1 MKPGSCRLRS
11 GRKWLKALL
20 IADVDPPDLASLGA
34 SSRRFS
40 LTFLLFQLY
49 KSDVAT
55 TSMNG
60 EPEHRPAKRQ
70 RFFVDEPETQL
81 SPDASQIDASL
92 PRHCP
97 GPGEGQQGHGVQH
110 IGDGDVAKPPIDQ
123 APHASNGVQAS
134 SDVHLPTTP
143 WTEPGPFRDVQ
154 PSPAIL
160 NETPMPSMQSMP
172 VNPAVTRPTP
182 FQLSVSQGFDADLFT
197 SIIGEQLPADSVQV
211 IKSAASNNVERAVNI
226 YFDGSWKKPAKMS
239 NNTTS
244 APQAISA
251 TQPNPSGV
259 SSTTPSQPV
268 DEDTPVELQSV
279 LQRQPPSRY
288 IGAFGVGGWAT
299 RSGPAQLKHGDAV
312 KIERVKTQP
321 TTKRGRGGK
330 LFMNHKGDVLTR
342 FTTADG
348 REIGRLPHDTAGW
361 VSTLIDQK
369 LCQFEG
375 VCVFIPDRVRVND
388 TIYLQLRCYFRRE
401 AFQRIPYL
409 GSATDDNR
417 STGLF
422 EEKESTEEKTLRLR
436 QVALVKLFHEIGMQP
451 TSINPTTEKHKR
463 DGLLRAAEIAE
474 QYDGA
479 KMEKAKQNRDSN
491 DDESEEDTAELEE
504 DQLDT
509 LYRKA
514 QSFDFSM
521 PEAEPGPNFTMSLR
535 KYQKQALFWMLSKEK
550 YKEQGRER
558 SMHPLWEEYTWPTK
572 DVDDKDLP
580 MVEGIDHF
588 YVNPYS
594 GDLSVDFP
602 AQEQHCL
609 GGILADEMGL
619 GKTIEMMSLI
629 HSHKTEPGPQAAD
642 GIKSVNDLARIPSS
656 TGVISAPYTTLV
668 VAPTSLL
675 SQWESEAM
683 KASEAGTMRVL
694 MYYGSDK
701 AMDLRDSC
709 CESKY
714 ATAPHLIV
722 TSYGT
727 VLSEFRQIA
736 MQPTMAKNHGL
747 FSVDFFRIILDEAH
761 LIKNR
766 RSKSARA
773 CYELSATHRWVL
785 TGTPIVNRL
794 EDLFSLV
801 RFLKVEPWSNFSFWK
816 TFITVPFESKEYVR
830 ALNVVQSVLEPLV
843 LRRTKTMKTPEGE
856 PLVPLPRRTVTIE
869 EVDLSEQERE
879 IYNCIFARAKRT
891 YSDNVEAGT
900 LLQSYSTIFAQ
911 LLRLRQTC
919 CHPILTRNK
928 AIIADEES
936 VAAELD
942 AGNELKDDM
951 DLQELINQFTSTT
964 DNAESEDRSTKF
976 TTHAL
981 RQIQNES
988 GGECPICCEEPMID
1002 PAVTAC
1008 WHSACKRCL
1017 EDFLKHQMNKGVQA
1031 RCFSCRAEVDAK
1043 NIFEVVKHPS
1053 THATTPMDEGPT
1065 STPPTSSLP
1074 TPRIS
1079 LRRIN
1084 PLSPS
1089 AHTSAKIHALINHL
1103 SRIPPNTKS
1112 VVFSQFTSF
1121 LDLIGPQLSKV
1132 GISHLRLDGTMPQ
1145 KARAAVLSQ
1154 FSKTDTYAEDIV
1166 DTEDDTP
1173 ARNGT
1178 QASKKTSEPSPTVLL
1193 ISLRA
1198 GGVGLNLTTASNV
1211 FLMDPWWSFAIEAQ
1225 AIDRVHRMGQTRDV
1239 SVTRFV
1245 VKDSIEGR
1253 MLRIQERKMNIAG
1266 SLGLRVGGDESQDKQ
1281 DKITELKMLF
1291 E

>member
-1 MKPGSCRLRS
+1 MVKGTFF
-11 GRKWLKALL
+11 
-20 IADVDPPDLASLGA
+20 ADVDPPAFAFLGA
-34 SSRRFS
+34 SS
-40 LTFLLFQLY
+40 QLPLPFP
-49 KSDVAT
+49 SFPFHCSSTTDVAT
-55 TSMNG
+55 TSMN
-60 EPEHRPAKRQ
+60 EDLDHRPAKRQ
-70 RFFVDEPETQL
+70 RFFVDEPVPL
-81 SPDASQIDASL
+81 VPIPDARQIDVSL
-92 PRHCP
+92 PRHCQ
-97 GPGEGQQGHGVQH
+97 EL
-110 IGDGDVAKPPIDQ
+110 PPVNE
-123 APHASNGVQAS
+123 PLEASNDARTY
-134 SDVHLPTTP
+134 SDVPLPATQSADP
-143 WTEPGPFRDVQ
+143 SPSAGLQ
-154 PSPAIL
+154 QSPAIQ
-160 NETPMPSMQSMP
+160 NGTSIP
-172 VNPAVTRPTP
+172 VISEVGGNTP
-182 FQLSVSQGFDADLFT
+182 FQPSISPSFDAELFT
-197 SIIGEQLPADSVQV
+197 SIIGEQLPADSIRT

-226 YFDGSWKKPAKMS
+226 YFDGSWKKPAKS
-239 NNTTS
+239 TSRTTTIPAS
-244 APQAISA
+244 GKVLP
-251 TQPNPSGV
+251 TQPDFTGV
-259 SSTTPSQPV
+259 SSATSSQPV
-268 DEDTPVELQSV
+268 IESTPVELRSV

-299 RSGPAQLKHGDAV
+299 RSGPALLKHGDVV
-312 KIERVKTQP
+312 KIERARSQP

-330 LFMNHKGDVLTR
+330 LFTNHKGDILTR

-348 REIGRLPHDTAGW
+348 REIGRLPHETAGW

-375 VCVFIPDRVRVND
+375 VCVFIPDKVRVND

-401 AFQRIPYL
+401 ALLRSPYMA
-409 GSATDDNR
+409 STMDDNR
-417 STGLF
+417 SMGLF
-422 EEKESTEEKTLRLR
+422 EEKESTEEKNLRLR

-463 DGLLRAAEIAE
+463 DGLLRAAEMAE

-479 KMEKAKQNRDSN
+479 KKDKAKQNKDSN
-491 DDESEEDTAELEE
+491 DDESEEETAELEE

-514 QSFDFSM
+514 QSFDFGM
-521 PEAEPGPNFTMSLR
+521 PEAEPAPTFNLSLR

-550 YKEQGRER
+550 DKKQARER

-580 MVEGIDHF
+580 VVEGIDHF
-588 YVNPYS
+588 YINPYS

-619 GKTIEMMSLI
+619 GKTIEMLSLI
-629 HSHKTEPGPQAAD
+629 HSHKTESPLANGMN
-642 GIKSVNDLARIPSS
+642 SVNDLARMPSS
-656 TGVISAPYTTLV
+656 TGVIPAPYTTLV

-694 MYYGSDK
+694 LYYGADK
-701 AMDLRDSC
+701 SVDLRDLC
-709 CESKY
+709 CKSKY

-736 MQPTMAKNHGL
+736 TQPTMASHNGL

-773 CYELSATHRWVL
+773 CYELNAVHRWVL

-856 PLVPLPRRTVTIE
+856 PLVPLPRRTITIE
-869 EVDLSEQERE
+869 EVELSEQERE
-879 IYNCIFARAKRT
+879 IYDCIFARAKRT

-911 LLRLRQTC
+911 ILRLRQTC

-928 AIIADEES
+928 AIVADEET
-936 VAAELD
+936 AAAALD
-942 AGNELKDDM
+942 AANELKDDM

-964 DNAESEDRSTKF
+964 ENAETETEDRSVKF

-981 RQIQNES
+981 RQIQTES
-988 GGECPICCEEPMID
+988 SGECPICCDEPMIE

-1008 WHSACKRCL
+1008 WHSACKKCL
-1017 EDFLKHQMNKGVQA
+1017 EDFVKHQMDKGVPA
-1031 RCFSCRAEVDAK
+1031 RCFACRAEVDAK
-1043 NIFEVVKHPS
+1043 NIFEVVKHP
-1053 THATTPMDEGPT
+1053 HATPMDEFTTP
-1065 STPPTSSLP
+1065 PPTSSQP

-1103 SRIPPNTKS
+1103 SRVPPNTKS
-1112 VVFSQFTSF
+1112 IVFSQFTSF

-1132 GISHLRLDGTMPQ
+1132 GISYLRLDGTMQQ

-1154 FSKTDTYAEDIV
+1154 FAKTETYAEDIV
-1166 DTEDDTP
+1166 DAEDPRTV
-1173 ARNGT
+1173 
-1178 QASKKTSEPSPTVLL
+1178 KEPSTPTPTVLL

-1211 FLMDPWWSFAIEAQ
+1211 FLMDPWWSFAMEAQ

-1253 MLRIQERKMNIAG
+1253 MLRVQERKIKLAG
-1266 SLGLRVGGDESQDKQ
+1266 SLGLRVDGDTEEDKRKES
-1281 DKITELKMLF
+1281 IAELRMLF